1 MPPINEETKKV
12 NNVPWVSI
20 TSGLFKGFFNL
31 WFKIVVR
38 APVINPIKIAG
49 NGSGFKLEVDPHA
62 IPP

>member
-1 MPPINEETKKV
+1 MPPINDAVKNV

-31 WFKIVVR
+31 WFKRVII
-38 APVINPIKIAG
+38 APAINPINIAG
-49 NGSGFKLEVDPHA
+49 NGSGFKLDVDPHA